1 MVKPRHD
8 IAVLLKNTQ
17 NIAIF
22 EPCNKAATKR
32 SAAIQENNNFHS
44 IFCYS
49 FLDCHVGTTSL
60 LAMTV
65 FFIRIPSHATN
76 AAQHA

>member
-22 EPCNKAATKR
+22 EPCNNVATKR

-44 IFCYS
+44 IFCYF
-49 FLDCHVGTTSL
+49 FLDWPLPLRGF
-60 LAMTV
+60 AMTV